1 MLDMLISGLF
11 VFFGVLLAEL
21 IYTRIYRDKILAK
34 ARDQLIQEL
43 TDLIGNNEEITMTI
57 VKNHATPKD

>member
-34 ARDQLIQEL
+34 ARDALIQEL

>member
-34 ARDQLIQEL
+34 ARDALIQEL

-57 VKNHATPKD
+57 VKNNRPLEN